1 LQAKLFHIVFTAF
14 FLSFFSIKAVAQENP
29 KREVGIAPTQIH
41 EDTLQQPDELLQ
53 ELPKPNDS
61 LRVAA
66 DSLKPKKGKLEDMI
80 SRTAKDFNTVN
91 QKTKISRLYN
101 QAKITYQDMVLEAGE
116 IIIDYSKS
124 EVYAK
129 GIVDSTGAYTQRP
142 VFKQGNNVV
151 EPDTIKFN
159 LDTKKSKIWNART
172 EQQDLRIKAAET
184 RKENDSTYYMKNA
197 IFTTSKDIENPEYY
211 FITRKLKMIPGE
223 KVIVGL
229 TNMVIMDVPTPVGVP
244 FAFFPTTTKN
254 TSGFIVPTFGENN
267 RQGYFLQNGGYYFA
281 LSDHYDLAVMGDYY
295 TNGSYGLRFESGY
308 GWRYRFR
315 GNINVRIENLITSE
329 RGLPDYAKTKIYNI
343 QWSHQQ
349 DQKSSPSSRFS
360 ASVNLGSSTYF
371 QNSINQM
378 NVSSRM
384 NNTMSSSINYSKTF
398 DSQPQVNMSLT
409 ATHTQNTQTQK
420 IDMTLPTL
428 QLSVDRIYPFA
439 SRDESKK
446 GIIKNINLQYNLSA
460 KNSFST
466 TDSLFFTPEMF
477 KDAKTGAQ
485 HSIPLSTNFKV
496 LKYFSI
502 PLSLT
507 YNEVWTMKTIR
518 KQRNFE
524 TDRDS
529 ITEVNGFD
537 RFGTYSFSTSVGTTI
552 YGTFD
557 FGKERKFQ
565 GLRHTI
571 RPTVSYNYTPAF
583 DEYYENYQI
592 DAMGT
597 TMAEYTRFE
606 GGLYGTPGNTYASS
620 LGFTLANSFEG
631 KFRDRDSTKVEPK
644 KIMLLNSLNFSTGY
658 NLAAD
663 SLRWREVSL
672 TAGTTLMDGKLG
684 VNFNAGLDPYALD
697 NANRRIDRFNID
709 NGGSLFRLTRANL
722 TLNYSFAS
730 TDFSGRAGGNN
741 QQGERNGGRSDDLF
755 GADMESNRRNQ
766 PQQDQDDDS
775 SNLSEF
781 YHLKIPWDIRIAHS
795 LTYNN
800 TSRQNE
806 IVGNSLMVSGNVD
819 LTDKWKIGV
828 STGYDF
834 VQKGVTFTQFRFE
847 RDLLSWRMDFSW
859 VPFGPN
865 NHWGFFIGI
874 KSSMLQDIKWEKR
887 RTPDQQ
893 L

>member
-1 LQAKLFHIVFTAF
+1 MQAKLFHIVFTAF
-14 FLSFFSIKAVAQENP
+14 LWSFFSMGVCAQENP
-29 KREVGIAPTQIH
+29 KQEVNLPPIETQEGDFQLPEELIQPQDSVKIST
-41 EDTLQQPDELLQ
+41 DT
-53 ELPKPNDS
+53 
-61 LRVAA
+61 
-66 DSLKPKKGKLEDMI
+66 LKPKKGKLEDLI
-80 SRTAKDFNTVN
+80 TRSAKDFNTVN

-116 IIIDYSKS
+116 IIIDYSKK

-129 GIVDSTGAYTQRP
+129 GIVDSTGTYTQRP
-142 VFKQGNNVV
+142 VFKQGSNIV

-159 LDTKKSKIWNART
+159 LDTRKSKIWNART
-172 EQQDLRIKAAET
+172 EQQDLRIRAAET
-184 RKENDSTYYMKNA
+184 RKENDSVYYMKDA
-197 IFTTSKDIENPEYY
+197 IFTTSKDIDNPEYY
-211 FITRKLKMIPGE
+211 FHTRKLKMIPGE
-223 KVIVGL
+223 KVVVGL

-244 FAFFPTTTKN
+244 FAFFPTTNKS

-295 TNGSYGLRFESGY
+295 TNGSYGLRFESSY
-308 GWRYRFR
+308 GWRYQFR
-315 GNINVRIENLITSE
+315 GNVNVRIENLINSE
-329 RGLPDYAKTKIYNI
+329 RGLPDYSKTKIYNI

-398 DSQPQVNMSLT
+398 NSVPQVNMSLT

-446 GIIKNINLQYNLSA
+446 GIIKNINLQYNLNA

-466 TDSLFFTPEMF
+466 TDSLFFTPAMF
-477 KDAKTGAQ
+477 KDARTGAQ

-496 LKYFSI
+496 FKYFSI
-502 PLSLT
+502 PLSFT
-507 YNEVWTMKTIR
+507 YNEVWTMNTIE

-529 ITEVNGFD
+529 ITQLNGFD
-537 RFGTYSFSTSVGTTI
+537 RFGTYTFSTSVGTTI

-557 FGKERKFQ
+557 FGKDRKFQ

-571 RPTVSYNYTPAF
+571 RPAITYNYTPAF
-583 DEYYENYQI
+583 DEYYDEYPI

-606 GGLYGTPGNTYASS
+606 GGLYGAPSNRYAST

-631 KFRDRDSTKVEPK
+631 KFKDRDSTKVEPK
-644 KIMLLNSLNFSTGY
+644 NVMLLNSLNFATGY
-658 NLAAD
+658 DMAAD
-663 SLRWREVSL
+663 SLKWREVSV

-684 VNFNAGLDPYALD
+684 INLNAGLDPYALD

-722 TLNYSFAS
+722 TLNYSFSS
-730 TDFSGRAGGNN
+730 TDFSGRAGRNN

-755 GADMESNRRNQ
+755 GTDMESSRRNSQ
-766 PQQDQDDDS
+766 QDDDDES
-775 SNLSEF
+775 SNLSGF
-781 YHLKIPWDIRIAHS
+781 YSLKIPWDIRIAHS

-819 LTDKWKIGV
+819 LTDKWKVGV

-865 NHWGFFIGI
+865 NYWGFFIGI

>member
-1 LQAKLFHIVFTAF
+1 MQAKLFHIVFTAF
-14 FLSFFSIKAVAQENP
+14 LWSFFSMGVCAQENP
-29 KREVGIAPTQIH
+29 KQEVNLPPIETQEGDFQLPEELIQPQDSVKIST
-41 EDTLQQPDELLQ
+41 DT
-53 ELPKPNDS
+53 
-61 LRVAA
+61 
-66 DSLKPKKGKLEDMI
+66 LKPKKGKLEDLI
-80 SRTAKDFNTVN
+80 TRSAKDFNTVN

-116 IIIDYSKS
+116 IIIDYSKK

-129 GIVDSTGAYTQRP
+129 GIVDSTGTYTQRP
-142 VFKQGNNVV
+142 VFKQGSNIV

-159 LDTKKSKIWNART
+159 LDTRKSKIWNART
-172 EQQDLRIKAAET
+172 EQQDLRIRAAET
-184 RKENDSTYYMKNA
+184 RKENDSVYYMKDA
-197 IFTTSKDIENPEYY
+197 IFTTSKDIDNPEYY
-211 FITRKLKMIPGE
+211 FHTRKLKMIPGE
-223 KVIVGL
+223 KVVVGL

-244 FAFFPTTTKN
+244 FAFFPTTNKS

-295 TNGSYGLRFESGY
+295 TNGSYGLRFESSY
-308 GWRYRFR
+308 GWRYQFR
-315 GNINVRIENLITSE
+315 GNVNVRIENLINSE
-329 RGLPDYAKTKIYNI
+329 RGLPDYSKTKIYNI

-398 DSQPQVNMSLT
+398 NSVPQVNMSLT

-446 GIIKNINLQYNLSA
+446 GIIKNINLQYNLNA

-466 TDSLFFTPEMF
+466 TDSLFFTPAMF
-477 KDAKTGAQ
+477 KDARTGAQ

-496 LKYFSI
+496 FKYFSI
-502 PLSLT
+502 PLSFT
-507 YNEVWTMKTIR
+507 YNEVWTMNTIE

-529 ITEVNGFD
+529 ITQLNGFD
-537 RFGTYSFSTSVGTTI
+537 RFGTYTFSTSVGTTI

-557 FGKERKFQ
+557 FGKDRKFQ

-571 RPTVSYNYTPAF
+571 RPAITYNYTPAF
-583 DEYYENYQI
+583 DEYYDEYPI

-606 GGLYGTPGNTYASS
+606 GGLYGAPSNRYAST

-631 KFRDRDSTKVEPK
+631 KFKDQDSTKVEPK
-644 KIMLLNSLNFSTGY
+644 KVMLLNSLNFATGY
-658 NLAAD
+658 DMAAD
-663 SLRWREVSL
+663 SLKWREVSV

-684 VNFNAGLDPYALD
+684 INLNAGLDPYALD

-722 TLNYSFAS
+722 TLNYSFSS
-730 TDFSGRAGGNN
+730 TDFSGRAGRNN

-755 GADMESNRRNQ
+755 GTDMESSRRNSQ
-766 PQQDQDDDS
+766 QDDDDES
-775 SNLSEF
+775 SNLSGF
-781 YHLKIPWDIRIAHS
+781 YSLKIPWDIRIAHS

-819 LTDKWKIGV
+819 LTDKWKVGV

-865 NHWGFFIGI
+865 NYWGFFIGI

>member
-1 LQAKLFHIVFTAF
+1 MQAKLFHIVFTAF
-14 FLSFFSIKAVAQENP
+14 LWSFFSMGVCAQENP
-29 KREVGIAPTQIH
+29 KQEVNLPPIETQEGDFQLSEELIQPQDSVKIST
-41 EDTLQQPDELLQ
+41 DT
-53 ELPKPNDS
+53 
-61 LRVAA
+61 
-66 DSLKPKKGKLEDMI
+66 LKPKNGKLEDLI
-80 SRTAKDFNTVN
+80 TRSAKDFNTVN

-116 IIIDYSKS
+116 IIIDYSKK

-129 GIVDSTGAYTQRP
+129 GIVDSTGTYTQRP
-142 VFKQGNNVV
+142 VFKQGSNIV

-159 LDTKKSKIWNART
+159 LDTRKSKIWNART
-172 EQQDLRIKAAET
+172 EQQDLRIRAAET
-184 RKENDSTYYMKNA
+184 RKENDSVYYMKDA
-197 IFTTSKDIENPEYY
+197 IFTTSKDIDNPEYY
-211 FITRKLKMIPGE
+211 FHTRKLKMIPGE
-223 KVIVGL
+223 KVVVGL

-244 FAFFPTTTKN
+244 FAFFPTTNKS

-295 TNGSYGLRFESGY
+295 TNGSYGLRFESSY
-308 GWRYRFR
+308 GWRYQFR
-315 GNINVRIENLITSE
+315 GNVNVRIENLINSE
-329 RGLPDYAKTKIYNI
+329 RGLPDYSKTKIYNI

-398 DSQPQVNMSLT
+398 NSVPQVNMSLT

-446 GIIKNINLQYNLSA
+446 GIIKNINLQYNLNA

-466 TDSLFFTPEMF
+466 TDSLFFTPAMF
-477 KDAKTGAQ
+477 KDARTGAQ

-496 LKYFSI
+496 FKYFSI
-502 PLSLT
+502 PLSFT
-507 YNEVWTMKTIR
+507 YNEVWTMNTIE

-529 ITEVNGFD
+529 ITQLNGFD
-537 RFGTYSFSTSVGTTI
+537 RFGTYTFSTSVGTTI

-557 FGKERKFQ
+557 FGKDRKFQ

-571 RPTVSYNYTPAF
+571 RPAITYNYTPAF
-583 DEYYENYQI
+583 DEYYDEYPI

-606 GGLYGTPGNTYASS
+606 GGLYGAPSNRYAST

-631 KFRDRDSTKVEPK
+631 KFKDRDSTKVEPK
-644 KIMLLNSLNFSTGY
+644 KVMLLNSLNFATGY
-658 NLAAD
+658 DMAAD
-663 SLRWREVSL
+663 SLKWREVSV
-672 TAGTTLMDGKLG
+672 TAGTTLMEGKLG
-684 VNFNAGLDPYALD
+684 INLNAGLDPYALD

-722 TLNYSFAS
+722 TLNYSFSS
-730 TDFSGRAGGNN
+730 TDFSGRAGRNN

-755 GADMESNRRNQ
+755 GTDMESSRRNSQ
-766 PQQDQDDDS
+766 QDDDDES
-775 SNLSEF
+775 SNLSGF
-781 YHLKIPWDIRIAHS
+781 YSLKIPWDIRIAHS

-819 LTDKWKIGV
+819 LTDKWKVGV

-865 NHWGFFIGI
+865 NYWGFFIGI

>member
-1 LQAKLFHIVFTAF
+1 MQAKLFHIVFTAF
-14 FLSFFSIKAVAQENP
+14 LWSFFSMGVCAQENP
-29 KREVGIAPTQIH
+29 KQEVNLPPIETQEGDFQLPEELIQPQDSVKIST
-41 EDTLQQPDELLQ
+41 DT
-53 ELPKPNDS
+53 
-61 LRVAA
+61 
-66 DSLKPKKGKLEDMI
+66 LKPKKGKLEDLI
-80 SRTAKDFNTVN
+80 TRSAKDFNTVN

-116 IIIDYSKS
+116 IIIDYSKK

-129 GIVDSTGAYTQRP
+129 GIVDSTGTYTQRP
-142 VFKQGNNVV
+142 VFKQGSNIV

-159 LDTKKSKIWNART
+159 LDTRKSKIWNART
-172 EQQDLRIKAAET
+172 EQQDLRIRAAET
-184 RKENDSTYYMKNA
+184 RKENDSVYYMKDA
-197 IFTTSKDIENPEYY
+197 IFTTSKDIDNPEYY
-211 FITRKLKMIPGE
+211 FHTRKLKMIPGE
-223 KVIVGL
+223 KVVVGL

-244 FAFFPTTTKN
+244 FAFFPTTNKS

-295 TNGSYGLRFESGY
+295 TNGSYGLRFESSY
-308 GWRYRFR
+308 GWRYQFH
-315 GNINVRIENLITSE
+315 GNVNVRIENLINSE
-329 RGLPDYAKTKIYNI
+329 RGLPDYSKTKIYNI

-398 DSQPQVNMSLT
+398 NSVPQVNMSLT

-446 GIIKNINLQYNLSA
+446 GIIKNINLQYNLNA

-466 TDSLFFTPEMF
+466 TDSLFFTPAMF
-477 KDAKTGAQ
+477 KDARTGAQ

-496 LKYFSI
+496 FKYFSI
-502 PLSLT
+502 PLSFT
-507 YNEVWTMKTIR
+507 YNEVWTMNTIE

-529 ITEVNGFD
+529 ITQLNGFD
-537 RFGTYSFSTSVGTTI
+537 RFGTYTFSTSVGTTI

-557 FGKERKFQ
+557 FGKDRKFQ

-571 RPTVSYNYTPAF
+571 RPAITYNYTPAF
-583 DEYYENYQI
+583 DEYYDEYPI

-606 GGLYGTPGNTYASS
+606 GGLYGAPSNRYAST

-631 KFRDRDSTKVEPK
+631 KFKDRDSTKVEPK
-644 KIMLLNSLNFSTGY
+644 KVMLLNSLNFATGY
-658 NLAAD
+658 DMAAD
-663 SLRWREVSL
+663 SLKWREVSV

-684 VNFNAGLDPYALD
+684 INLNAGLDPYALD

-722 TLNYSFAS
+722 TLNYSFSS
-730 TDFSGRAGGNN
+730 TDFSGRAGRNN

-755 GADMESNRRNQ
+755 GTDMESSRRNSQ
-766 PQQDQDDDS
+766 QDDDDES
-775 SNLSEF
+775 SNLSGF
-781 YHLKIPWDIRIAHS
+781 YSLKIPWDIRIAHS

-819 LTDKWKIGV
+819 LTDKWKVGV

-865 NHWGFFIGI
+865 NYWGFFIGI

>member
-1 LQAKLFHIVFTAF
+1 MQAKLFHIVFTAF
-14 FLSFFSIKAVAQENP
+14 LWSFFSMGVCAQENP
-29 KREVGIAPTQIH
+29 KQEVNLPPIETQEVDFQLSEELIQPQDSVKIST
-41 EDTLQQPDELLQ
+41 DT
-53 ELPKPNDS
+53 
-61 LRVAA
+61 
-66 DSLKPKKGKLEDMI
+66 LKPKKGKLEDLI
-80 SRTAKDFNTVN
+80 TRSAKDFNTVN

-116 IIIDYSKS
+116 IIIDYSKK

-129 GIVDSTGAYTQRP
+129 GIVDSTGTYTQRP
-142 VFKQGNNVV
+142 VFKQGSNIV

-159 LDTKKSKIWNART
+159 LDTRKSKIWNART
-172 EQQDLRIKAAET
+172 EQQDLRIRAAET
-184 RKENDSTYYMKNA
+184 RKENDSVYYMKDA
-197 IFTTSKDIENPEYY
+197 IFTTSKDIDNPEYY
-211 FITRKLKMIPGE
+211 FHTRKLKMIPGE
-223 KVIVGL
+223 KVVVGL

-244 FAFFPTTTKN
+244 FAFFPTTNKS

-281 LSDHYDLAVMGDYY
+281 LSDYYDLAVMGDYY
-295 TNGSYGLRFESGY
+295 TNGSYGLRFESSY
-308 GWRYRFR
+308 GWRYQFR
-315 GNINVRIENLITSE
+315 GNVNVRIENLINSE
-329 RGLPDYAKTKIYNI
+329 RGLPDYSKTKIYNI

-398 DSQPQVNMSLT
+398 NSVPQVNMSLT

-446 GIIKNINLQYNLSA
+446 GIIKNINLQYNLNA

-466 TDSLFFTPEMF
+466 TDSLFFTPAMF
-477 KDAKTGAQ
+477 KDARTGAQ

-496 LKYFSI
+496 FKYFSI
-502 PLSLT
+502 PLSFT
-507 YNEVWTMKTIR
+507 YNEVWTMNTIE

-529 ITEVNGFD
+529 ITQLNGFD
-537 RFGTYSFSTSVGTTI
+537 RFGTYTFSTSVGTTI

-557 FGKERKFQ
+557 FGKDRKFQ

-571 RPTVSYNYTPAF
+571 RPAITYNYTPAF
-583 DEYYENYQI
+583 DEYYDEYPI

-606 GGLYGTPGNTYASS
+606 GGLYGAPSNRYAST

-631 KFRDRDSTKVEPK
+631 KFKDRDSTKVEPK
-644 KIMLLNSLNFSTGY
+644 KVMLLNSLNFATGY
-658 NLAAD
+658 DMAAD
-663 SLRWREVSL
+663 SLKWREVSV

-684 VNFNAGLDPYALD
+684 INLNAGLDPYALD

-722 TLNYSFAS
+722 TLNYSFSS
-730 TDFSGRAGGNN
+730 TDFSGRAGRNN

-755 GADMESNRRNQ
+755 GTDMESSRRNSQ
-766 PQQDQDDDS
+766 QDDDDES
-775 SNLSEF
+775 SNLSGF
-781 YHLKIPWDIRIAHS
+781 YSLKIPWDIRIAHS

-819 LTDKWKIGV
+819 LTDKWKVGV

-865 NHWGFFIGI
+865 NYWGFFIGI